1 MYKSFK
7 RALFAL
13 GILTLALAVAGCGGD
28 TSATTTTGMDDMGS
42 DTTGMDDM
50 ESEFSFGQ
58 PADSAD
64 ADRTVEIVASDD
76 LTFDPAEVAVSPGE
90 VITFRITNDGQ
101 IIHDFVLGDEAA
113 QDEHEEEM
121 AEMEDME
128 HDEPN
133 TVSLAAGETKELTW
147 QFGEDSTVIF
157 GCHQPGHYDGGM
169 LGHVTVDQ

>member
-7 RALFAL
+7 RVLFAV
-13 GILTLALAVAGCGGD
+13 GILALTLAVAGCGGD
-28 TSATTTTGMDDMGS
+28 TSATTTTGMEDMA
-42 DTTGMDDM
+42 
-50 ESEFSFGQ
+50 EFSFGE
-58 PADSAD
+58 PADAAD
-64 ADRTVEIVASDD
+64 ADRTVEITASDD
-76 LTFDPAEVAVSPGE
+76 LTFDPSEITVSPGE
-90 VITFRITNDGQ
+90 VITFRVTNDGQ
-101 IIHDFVLGDEAA
+101 IPHDFVLGDEAA

-133 TVSLAAGETKELTW
+133 TLSVAAGETKELTW
-147 QFGEDSTVIF
+147 KFGEDGTVIF

>member
-1 MYKSFK
+1 MYKLLK
-7 RALFAL
+7 RALSAVA
-13 GILTLALAVAGCGGD
+13 ILTLALAVAGCGGE
-28 TSATTTTGMDDMGS
+28 TSATTTTGMDDMA
-42 DTTGMDDM
+42 
-50 ESEFSFGQ
+50 EFSFGE

-76 LTFDPAEVAVSPGE
+76 LTFDPAEIAVSPGE
-90 VITFRITNDGQ
+90 VITFRVINDGQ
-101 IIHDFVLGDEAA
+101 ITHDFVLGDEAA

-121 AEMEDME
+121 AEMEGMV

-147 QFGEDSTVIF
+147 RFGEGGALIF
-157 GCHQPGHYDGGM
+157 GCHEPGHYDGGM

>member
-7 RALFAL
+7 RVLFAV
-13 GILTLALAVAGCGGD
+13 GILALTLAVAGCGGD
-28 TSATTTTGMDDMGS
+28 TSATTTTGMGDMA
-42 DTTGMDDM
+42 
-50 ESEFSFGQ
+50 EFSFGE
-58 PADSAD
+58 PADAAD
-64 ADRTVEIVASDD
+64 ADRTVEITASDD
-76 LTFDPAEVAVSPGE
+76 LTFDPSEITVSPGE
-90 VITFRITNDGQ
+90 VITFRVINDGQ
-101 IIHDFVLGDEAA
+101 IPHDFVLGDEAA

-133 TVSLAAGETKELTW
+133 TLSVAAGETKELTW
-147 QFGEDSTVIF
+147 KFGEDGTVIF

>member
-7 RALFAL
+7 RASFAF
-13 GILTLALAVAGCGGD
+13 GILTLTLAVAGCGGE

-42 DTTGMDDM
+42 
-50 ESEFSFGQ
+50 EFGFGQ

-64 ADRTVEIVASDD
+64 ADRTVEIIASDD
-76 LTFDPAEVAVSPGE
+76 LTFDPAEVTVSPGE
-90 VITFRITNDGQ
+90 VITFRVTNDGQ
-101 IIHDFVLGDEAA
+101 IPHDFTLGDEAA

-121 AEMEDME
+121 AEMEEMD

-133 TVSLAAGETKELTW
+133 TVSLAAGETKGLTW
-147 QFGEDSTVIF
+147 RFGDDGTLIF
-157 GCHQPGHYDGGM
+157 GCHQPGHYAGGM